1 MSLALAVSEDLIID
15 ASVGVK
21 WLIPEILSAEADRL
35 MTKEIRRHVPTLF
48 YTEVSQTIWK
58 KDQVRREIA
67 AEDARELFR
76 RLRMLP
82 IKVHPVDPLID
93 SSFEIAL
100 ETGRSVYDSIYLALA
115 ARNGWKCVTAD
126 EKLYNGLKGSRY
138 EASLIWLADF
148 PAH

>member
-1 MSLALAVSEDLIID
+1 MSPALASSEDLIID

-35 MTKEIRRHVPTLF
+35 MTKEIRRHLPTLF

-58 KDQVRREIA
+58 TVQVRREIA

-82 IKVHPVDPLID
+82 IKVHPID
-93 SSFEIAL
+93 LSFEIAL
-100 ETGRSVYDSIYLALA
+100 QTGRSVYDSIYLALA
-115 ARNGWKCVTAD
+115 ARNG
-126 EKLYNGLKGSRY
+126 
-138 EASLIWLADF
+138 
-148 PAH
+148 

>member
-1 MSLALAVSEDLIID
+1 MSPALASSEDLIID

-48 YTEVSQTIWK
+48 FTEVSQTIWK
-58 KDQVRREIA
+58 TVQVCREIA

-93 SSFEIAL
+93 LSFEIAL
-100 ETGRSVYDSIYLALA
+100 QTGRSVYDSIYLALA
-115 ARNGWKCVTAD
+115 ARNG
-126 EKLYNGLKGSRY
+126 
-138 EASLIWLADF
+138 
-148 PAH
+148 